1 VCPEIPTFDME
12 LTPEVVRKS
21 LECARNSCGCQRL
34 TSSNK
39 AKTHCPAHDDGTPS
53 LSVSSEDGKLLV
65 HCHAGCDQNAVV
77 EALKCQ
83 HLWPVRKSRR
93 NPKSPPLTVEAL
105 AHEKSIPHDFLI
117 NLGLYDLQN
126 GGLAIP
132 YRNMDGTEAVV
143 KRRLSLTGKM
153 KFRWPKGTRLM
164 PYGLERLSEAQRA
177 GELVIVEGESDAWT
191 LWSEGLPALGIPG
204 ANAATALD
212 LQHLDGIE
220 KVYVFQEPD
229 NGGAAFVRGLS
240 ERLIDQGFSG
250 EIRVVKPPTGVK
262 DPNEWQKMDPDGFGA
277 AFKETLNEAQL
288 LSPERPDRLPTVL
301 ITDRHLR
308 EISDDAWHEL
318 QAANEPPFIFQRGG
332 LLVDLT
338 VDHKGTPHIRTINK
352 PALKGLLDRTAD
364 FIKATKLGLKPAR
377 PPSDLMDDLLNS
389 KDIPLP
395 ELEGIIHAPIFSA
408 TGELNTSLGY
418 QPQTLRYFHP
428 IGNFQLHGVPDNP
441 SPGQVEEARDMLLV
455 ELFGDF
461 PFATDADRT
470 NALAALLLAFVREL
484 VDGPSPLHM
493 IEAPS
498 PGSGKGLLA
507 SVIAIPAA
515 GGDLAV
521 MTEGRQEEEWR
532 KRITAQLMRAPQFV
546 LIDNIQANLDSP
558 ALAAVLT
565 TDTWEDRVLGYSRI
579 ATLPV
584 LCTWLATGNNPTMS
598 LEIARRTVP
607 IRLDGGIE
615 QPWRRTGFRHPK
627 LRRWAMANRVSLVR
641 SALMLVQAW
650 VAAGMPK
657 GQETLGSYESYA
669 EVLGGIF
676 QVAGIPGFVT
686 NLDRTY
692 AEADRESAGWLEFC
706 NAWWDEFQDRLVGTV
721 QLFNIATRGGLL
733 LELWAG
739 GTDHSGRIKFGRA
752 LSRMRD
758 RIFGTFQISMGPADL
773 HHRVNRFR
781 LVDVRGM
788 RVVAGSRSAQNIA
801 SSSIVPSEPS
811 ASSGQYAKED
821 SKEIIGPPDT
831 PQLPAL
837 PATDPWSAYMEEK

>member
-1 VCPEIPTFDME
+1 
-12 LTPEVVRKS
+12 
-21 LECARNSCGCQRL
+21 
-34 TSSNK
+34 
-39 AKTHCPAHDDGTPS
+39 
-53 LSVSSEDGKLLV
+53 
-65 HCHAGCDQNAVV
+65 
-77 EALKCQ
+77 
-83 HLWPVRKSRR
+83 
-93 NPKSPPLTVEAL
+93 
-105 AHEKSIPHDFLI
+105 
-117 NLGLYDLQN
+117 
-126 GGLAIP
+126 
-132 YRNMDGTEAVV
+132 
-143 KRRLSLTGKM
+143 
-153 KFRWPKGTRLM
+153 
-164 PYGLERLSEAQRA
+164 
-177 GELVIVEGESDAWT
+177 
-191 LWSEGLPALGIPG
+191 
-204 ANAATALD
+204 
-212 LQHLDGIE
+212 
-220 KVYVFQEPD
+220 
-229 NGGAAFVRGLS
+229 
-240 ERLIDQGFSG
+240 
-250 EIRVVKPPTGVK
+250 
-262 DPNEWQKMDPDGFGA
+262 
-277 AFKETLNEAQL
+277 
-288 LSPERPDRLPTVL
+288 
-301 ITDRHLR
+301 
-308 EISDDAWHEL
+308 
-318 QAANEPPFIFQRGG
+318 
-332 LLVDLT
+332 
-338 VDHKGTPHIRTINK
+338 
-352 PALKGLLDRTAD
+352 
-364 FIKATKLGLKPAR
+364 
-377 PPSDLMDDLLNS
+377 
-389 KDIPLP
+389 
-395 ELEGIIHAPIFSA
+395 
-408 TGELNTSLGY
+408 
-418 QPQTLRYFHP
+418 
-428 IGNFQLHGVPDNP
+428 
-441 SPGQVEEARDMLLV
+441 MLLV

-470 NALAALLLAFVREL
+470 NALAALLLPFVREL

-627 LRRWAMANRVSLVR
+627 LRRWAMVNRVSLVR

-752 LSRMRD
+752 LSRIRD
-758 RIFGTFQISMGPADL
+758 RVFGPFQISMGPADL
-773 HHRVNRFR
+773 HYRVNRFR

-821 SKEIIGPPDT
+821 SKEIIGPPNT